1 MNASHTQ
8 GSTFPSFARI
18 NVPSAP
24 IKLTTLSHS
33 MRRAAVQVFR
43 TARLASA
50 RRLVLNKSSP
60 IHPSTCAVG
69 VRSASSAPGRENGPP
84 PRSTTSMYF
93 RNFSLALVSTLVAS
107 GAWYA
112 YKLSPPTKSGGL
124 VQSASGRDSQSP
136 SSGLQQSR
144 SLASVAGDPESP
156 QGNPPSAVVEE
167 PMQPTRRALVVE
179 NDQFY
184 TGEII
189 GDSPLSKHTD
199 DAGRKALE
207 MLTPEQATQKLRRN
221 EESYLVGR
229 GRGVVRY
236 DVVQIPSNDP
246 IEDDHAE
253 KIVEVPQSVAATRNG
268 TSSSDWMFWG
278 VFDGHRHVD

>member
-1 MNASHTQ
+1 
-8 GSTFPSFARI
+8 
-18 NVPSAP
+18 
-24 IKLTTLSHS
+24 
-33 MRRAAVQVFR
+33 
-43 TARLASA
+43 
-50 RRLVLNKSSP
+50 
-60 IHPSTCAVG
+60 
-69 VRSASSAPGRENGPP
+69 
-84 PRSTTSMYF
+84 MYF
-93 RNFSLALVSTLVAS
+93 RNFSLALISTLVAS

-136 SSGLQQSR
+136 TGRLQQSR
-144 SLASVAGDPESP
+144 TLASVVDDSESP
-156 QGNPPSAVVEE
+156 QAIPTNAVVEE
-167 PMQPTRRALVVE
+167 PLQPTRRALVVE

-184 TGEII
+184 TGELI
-189 GDSPLSKHTD
+189 GDAPLSKHTD
-199 DAGRKALE
+199 DAGRKVLE

-253 KIVEVPQSVAATRNG
+253 KIVEVPQSVAATRSG

-278 VFDGHRHVD
+278 VFDGHRHVDLVLVLLPPPHTNKI